1 MDNHRLEDGTIV
13 DGRYRIGRRI
23 GAGGMAEVYVAEDLQ
38 LGRKIALKILYG
50 RFAEDEEFVER
61 FRREASA
68 AAGLQHQ
75 NVVSIYDRGELD
87 ETAYIA
93 MEYVDGRTLK
103 AIVTE
108 EGTLDPK
115 RAIELIV
122 QVLRAARFAHKR
134 GVIHRD
140 FKPQNVIVDAED
152 RAKVADFGIARAGAS
167 DMTQTGSIMGTAQY
181 LSPEQAQGLPVSAQS
196 DLYSIGIMLF
206 ELLTGRVPFE
216 GDSAVSIALKQV
228 SETPP
233 RPAVLNPAVTPELE
247 QVIMRALEKEPARRF
262 GDADEF
268 AAALEHAAASLD
280 SGTTSVVPQVP
291 VAPVTGSYGPVT
303 GAYGPV
309 SESYAYPPQPLAPV
323 IEEDGGRRWWIP
335 LLVGL
340 LVAAAVVGGL
350 LLAGGKQVT
359 VPAVT
364 GVQQAEAEAAL
375 RNQGFDTDSI
385 QRADPQAAGTVIG
398 QDPRG
403 NSQADEGSTVT
414 LTISSGPGQE
424 TVPADLVGL
433 GRRAARKKVTEAG
446 FRAQETERAS
456 ADVPKGRV
464 IETSPDGGQRL
475 DKGEVVTLIISTGPE
490 DAKVPDVLRQS
501 REEATSNLRDAG
513 FDVTVKTTE
522 RDDVDPGTVVRQD
535 PAGGQERAQGTTV
548 TITVAEESKQVDV
561 PDVTGRSQADATRT
575 LSGAGFQ
582 VSPQTRD
589 TTVSSEDGQVLSQS
603 PASGQADR
611 GATVTIT
618 VGRLQETRTQ
628 PDTGGGGSGSGSGS
642 GGSGSGTTGTTGP

>member
-1 MDNHRLEDGTIV
+1 MDNHRLDEGSIV

-38 LGRKIALKILYG
+38 LGRRIALKILYG
-50 RFAEDEEFVER
+50 RFAEDDEFVER

-103 AIVTE
+103 QIVTE
-108 EGTLDPK
+108 EGTLEPK
-115 RAIELIV
+115 RAIDLIV

-228 SETPP
+228 SESPP

-247 QVIMRALEKEPARRF
+247 QVILRALEKEPARRY

-268 AAALEHAAASLD
+268 AAALEHAAASL
-280 SGTTSVVPQVP
+280 GTQATSAVAP
-291 VAPVTGSYGPVT
+291 VAPVTGSYAPAT
-303 GAYGPV
+303 GSYGPV

-323 IEEDGGRRWWIP
+323 TEDDVTGRRWWIP
-335 LLVGL
+335 LLAGL
-340 LVAAAVVGGL
+340 LVAAAIVGGL
-350 LLAGGKQVT
+350 LLLGGKQAT
-359 VPAVT
+359 VPAVV
-364 GVQQAEAEAAL
+364 GSQQAEAEAAL

-385 QRADPQAAGTVIG
+385 RKADPQQEGTVIG
-398 QDPRG
+398 QDPPG
-403 NSQADEGSTVT
+403 NTQADEGSTVT
-414 LTISSGPGQE
+414 LTVSSGPGMA
-424 TVPADLVGL
+424 TVPTGLVGL
-433 GRRAARKKVTEAG
+433 GRRAARKQVTDAG
-446 FRAQETERAS
+446 FRAEETERSS
-456 ADVPKGRV
+456 ADIPKDRV
-464 IETSPDGGQRL
+464 IETSPAGGQRQ
-475 DKGEVVTLIISTGPE
+475 DKGEVVTLVISTGPA
-490 DAKVPDVLRQS
+490 DAKVPDVLRKS
-501 REEATSNLRDAG
+501 REEATSTLEDAG
-513 FDVTVKTTE
+513 FKVSVETTE
-522 RDDVDPGTVVRQD
+522 RDDVDAGTVVRQD
-535 PAGGQERAQGTTV
+535 PAGGQARAQNSTV
-548 TITVAEESKQVDV
+548 TITVAEASKQVEV
-561 PDVTGRSQADATRT
+561 PDVTGRSQADATQT

-582 VSPQTRD
+582 VSTQMRD
-589 TTVSSEDGQVLSQS
+589 TSSTAQDGQVLSQT
-603 PASGQADR
+603 PGGGKADR

-618 VGRLQETRTQ
+618 VGRLKEAT
-628 PDTGGGGSGSGSGS
+628 PDPGGTGSGTGSGSGSGS
-642 GGSGSGTTGTTGP
+642 GATGTTGK

>member
-1 MDNHRLEDGTIV
+1 MDNHRLDEGSIV

-38 LGRKIALKILYG
+38 LGRRVALKILYG

-75 NVVSIYDRGELD
+75 NVVSIYDRGEVD

-103 AIVTE
+103 ALVTE
-108 EGTLDPK
+108 EGTLEPK
-115 RAIELIV
+115 RAIDLIV

-216 GDSAVSIALKQV
+216 GDSAVAIALKQV

-247 QVIMRALEKEPARRF
+247 QVILRALEKDPARRY

-268 AAALEHAAASLD
+268 AAALEQASASLGTQ
-280 SGTTSVVPQVP
+280 GTTVIAP
-291 VAPVTGSYGPVT
+291 VAPITGSYAPVTGSY
-303 GAYGPV
+303 APV

-323 IEEDGGRRWWIP
+323 VEEDGGRRWWIA

-340 LVAAAVVGGL
+340 LVAAAIVGGL
-350 LLAGGKQVT
+350 LLLGGKQVT
-359 VPAVT
+359 VPAVV

-385 QRADPQAAGTVIG
+385 QKADPQEMGTVIG
-398 QDPRG
+398 QDPPG
-403 NSQADEGSTVT
+403 NTEADEGSTVT
-414 LTISSGPGQE
+414 LTVSSGPGQA
-424 TVPADLVGL
+424 TVPTDLVGL
-433 GRRAARKKVTEAG
+433 GRRAARKKVTDAG
-446 FRAQETERAS
+446 FRAEETERAS
-456 ADVPKGRV
+456 AEIAKDRV

-475 DKGEVVTLIISTGPE
+475 DKGELVTLFVSTGPE
-490 DAKVPDVLRQS
+490 DAEVPDVLRKP
-501 REEATSNLRDAG
+501 REEATSTLEDAG
-513 FDVTVKTTE
+513 FEVTVKMTE
-522 RDDVDPGTVVRQD
+522 RDDVDAGTVVKQD
-535 PAGGQERAQGTTV
+535 PAGGQSRAQGSTV
-548 TITVAEESKQVDV
+548 TITVAEASKQVDV
-561 PDVTGRSQADATRT
+561 PDVTGSSQADATRT

-582 VSPQTRD
+582 VSTQTRE
-589 TTVSSEDGQVLSQS
+589 TGSSAQDGQVLSQD
-603 PASGQADR
+603 PAGGKADR
-611 GATVTIT
+611 GASVSIV
-618 VGRLQETRTQ
+618 VGRLREPE
-628 PDTGGGGSGSGSGS
+628 PDPGGSGSGSG
-642 GGSGSGTTGTTGP
+642 GGSGTTGTTGR

>member
-1 MDNHRLEDGTIV
+1 MDNHRLDEGSIV

-103 AIVTE
+103 QVVTE
-108 EGTLDPK
+108 EGTLEPK
-115 RAIELIV
+115 RAIDLIV

-216 GDSAVSIALKQV
+216 GDSAVAIALKQV

-268 AAALEHAAASLD
+268 AAALEHAAASL
-280 SGTTSVVPQVP
+280 GTQSTSVAAP
-291 VAPVTGSYGPVT
+291 VAPVTGSYSPVT
-303 GAYGPV
+303 GSYGPV

-323 IEEDGGRRWWIP
+323 LEPDGSSGRRWWIA

-340 LVAAAVVGGL
+340 LVAAAIVGGL
-350 LLAGGKQVT
+350 LLLGGKQAT
-359 VPAVT
+359 VPAVV
-364 GVQQAEAEAAL
+364 GIQQAEAEAAL

-385 QRADPQAAGTVIG
+385 QKANPQQAGTVIG
-398 QDPRG
+398 QDPPG
-403 NSQADEGSTVT
+403 NTQADEGSTVT
-414 LTISSGPGQE
+414 LTVSSGPGMA
-424 TVPADLVGL
+424 TVPTDLVGL
-433 GRRAARKKVTEAG
+433 GRRSARKKVTAAG
-446 FRAQETERAS
+446 FRPQESERAS
-456 ADVPKGRV
+456 ADIPKDRV
-464 IETSPDGGQRL
+464 IESSPDGGQRL
-475 DKGEVVTLIISTGPE
+475 DKGEVVTLVVSTGPA
-490 DAKVPDVLRQS
+490 DAKVPDVLRKG
-501 REEATSNLRDAG
+501 REEATATLEDAG
-513 FDVTVKTTE
+513 FKVTVETTE
-522 RDDVDPGTVVRQD
+522 RDDVDPGTVVKQD
-535 PAGGQERAQGTTV
+535 PAGGQARAQNSTV
-548 TITVAEESKQVDV
+548 TITVAEASKQVDV
-561 PDVTGRSQADATRT
+561 PDVTGRSQADATQT

-582 VSPQTRD
+582 VRTQTRD
-589 TTVSSEDGQVLSQS
+589 TSSSTQDGQVLSQT
-603 PASGQADR
+603 PAGGKADR
-611 GATVTIT
+611 GATITIV
-618 VGRLQETRTQ
+618 VGRLQQ
-628 PDTGGGGSGSGSGS
+628 PAPDPGGTGNGGGTGSGSGA
-642 GGSGSGTTGTTGP
+642 TGTTGK